1 MGTLYHLSVFCGS
14 IPNMGQPKLFS
25 IIDKAVYDYKLIEN
39 GDRILVGFSGG
50 KDSAALTEYFAY
62 RKRQGRENF
71 DFCALHV
78 ESGIGSSVLPEL
90 RSLLRSWNTELVSL
104 NADVLARLKPG
115 RTMNCWWCSTQR
127 RTELNNYAMEH
138 GYNKIALGHHLDDIL
153 ETLLMNALYK
163 GELSTMPPRLKYD
176 KYPVTIIRPLCF
188 ADEQTI
194 IAHARRCGYKSITCT
209 CDYQN
214 NSARKEARKKLEAL
228 TGSDTAQKR
237 KLFESLKN
245 IKSEYL
251 P

>member
-1 MGTLYHLSVFCGS
+1 
-14 IPNMGQPKLFS
+14 MGQPKLFS

-194 IAHARRCGYKSITCT
+194 IAHARRSGYKSITCT

-228 TGSDTAQKR
+228 TGSDAAQKR

-245 IKSEYL
+245 IKSDYL